1 MYTVLEK
8 DEAGWF
14 APTTL
19 DNILMTRAEA
29 RKFLKMRRAMRR
41 AIGQYKDTH
50 MRVVKVLNE
59 KGKELKV
66 A

>member
-29 RKFLKMRRAMRR
+29 RKFLKMRRA
-41 AIGQYKDTH
+41 IGQYKDTH